1 MALVKHTPADERN
14 RILKQVLSSTIELKN
29 LILRPEGLNG
39 CESVTALRLSNESR
53 DLAIRAVA
61 EGDDFSLNE
70 VVALNVEIAEFIDT
84 VKRRLDDDPIETGPE
99 AAAGYWQERAEQAEG
114 ILAEINKRVN
124 VFHSL
129 TEATMDEV
137 RTLLIAYYA
146 AKSRD

>member
-137 RTLLIAYYA
+137 RTLLIAFYA
-146 AKSRD
+146 TKSRD

>member
-1 MALVKHTPADERN
+1 MALVKHTPADERD

-53 DLAIRAVA
+53 DLAVRAVA

-137 RTLLIAYYA
+137 RVLLIAYYA

>member
-99 AAAGYWQERAEQAEG
+99 TAAGYWQERAEQAEG

>member
-53 DLAIRAVA
+53 DLAVRAVA

>member
-1 MALVKHTPADERN
+1 MALVKHTPADERD

-29 LILRPEGLNG
+29 LILRPEGLND

-53 DLAIRAVA
+53 DLAVRAVA

-137 RTLLIAYYA
+137 RVLLIAYYA